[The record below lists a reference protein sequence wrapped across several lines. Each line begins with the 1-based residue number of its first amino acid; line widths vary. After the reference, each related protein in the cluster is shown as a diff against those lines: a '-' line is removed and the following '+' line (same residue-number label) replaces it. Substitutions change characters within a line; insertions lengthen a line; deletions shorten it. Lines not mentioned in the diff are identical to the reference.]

1 MHRTLYTLLLYLVLP
16 FVPLKLLWRGIK
28 QPEYRAHWAERF
40 GFFKHSVTKPVISL
54 HCVSVGETHA
64 AAPLIKALLKA
75 YPDHQLLITHGTPT
89 GRDTSTALF
98 GDQVMRAYLPYD
110 LPGAVRRFLTHFKPV
125 MVILMETELWFN
137 LIDQCHRNKV
147 PTALINARL
156 SKKSAKGYAKVH
168 TLTSEALNQLSLIS
182 AQTPA
187 DAERFKA
194 FGVKPSVSG
203 NLKFDVAIAD
213 HLIAQGQTLKHQIGD
228 KPVFVAASTREGEEA
243 VLIDTIKT
251 LVKHGVF
258 VMLVPRHPQRFDEVA
273 ALLMANQL
281 SFVRKSEWDIS
292 KPITQSVM
300 LGDTMGEMPSYYVAA
315 DVAFIGGSL
324 LPLGGQNMI
333 EPCAVGTPVLF
344 GPHTFNFTQ
353 VANQV
358 IEAGAAKRVQDAQ
371 TLTEVVLALLSG
383 TASDERQNMQTRAK
397 QFVTQ
402 HQGATENYLMLL
414 RSYIP
419 PTQE

>member
-40 GFFKHSVTKPVISL
+40 GFFKHQVVKPVICI

-64 AAPLIKALLKA
+64 ATPLIKALLKA
-75 YPDHQLLITHGTPT
+75 YPDHQVLISHGTPT
-89 GRDTSTALF
+89 GRETSTALF

-110 LPGAVRRFLTHFKPV
+110 LPSAVERFLTHFKPV
-125 MVILMETELWFN
+125 MMILMETELWFN
-137 LIDQCHRNKV
+137 LIDQCHRKKV
-147 PTALINARL
+147 PAVLINARL
-156 SKKSAKGYAKVH
+156 SEKSAKGYAKVH
-168 TLTSEALNQLSLIS
+168 KLTSEALNQLSFIS
-182 AQTPA
+182 AQTKA

-194 FGVKPSVSG
+194 FGVNPSVSG

-213 HLIAQGQTLKHQIGD
+213 HFIAQGLTLKQHIGN
-228 KPVFVAASTREGEEA
+228 KPVFIAASTREGEEA
-243 VLIDTIKT
+243 LLIDTIQA
-251 LVKHGVF
+251 LVKQGVF

-273 ALLMANQL
+273 ALLTANQL
-281 SFVRKSEWDIS
+281 SFVRKSELDRS
-292 KPITQSVM
+292 KPISQSVM
-300 LGDTMGEMPSYYVAA
+300 LGDTMGEMPSYYAAA

-358 IEAGAAKRVQDAQ
+358 IEAGAAKRVQDAEV
-371 TLTEVVLALLSG
+371 LTKVVLELLSD
-383 TASDERQNMQTRAK
+383 TASVERQHMQTRAK

-414 RSYIP
+414 RPYIS
-419 PTQE
+419 PTQD